1 MRKTEVLLPRASIH
15 PRSRHMIHDSKA
27 RRQPSLSKPPPY
39 PSSTLPPG
47 YIQSESRG
55 PILRLLW
62 PLPGGDSELLSPP
75 CSPFLKEAI
84 SNLHRAATLMWQPCN
99 ILCIFKEN
107 MKMWHLSASSS
118 SRDSLSCGVSTGI
131 CHCTNMTA
139 QLIVSSGWAARA
151 PHLSPVAAGGVW
163 VLCVLL
169 EQSSWNV
176 PVSASSLHVGRS
188 RKVRFLPES
197 V

>member
-39 PSSTLPPG
+39 PSSCTLPPG
-47 YIQSESRG
+47 HIQSESRG

-62 PLPGGDSELLSPP
+62 PLPGGDSELLSPS

-99 ILCIFKEN
+99 ILCIFKES

-151 PHLSPVAAGGVW
+151 LIYLPWQQAQ
-163 VLCVLL
+163 LCL
-169 EQSSWNV
+169 W
-176 PVSASSLHVGRS
+176 SLGALCTPGAVFVKWPSLCELTPRGQ
-188 RKVRFLPES
+188 E
-197 V
+197 